1 LIKAHGYHGVI
12 DQQYPAL
19 ADIDQEDTNVSS
31 IETHTGKRKLSAAT
45 ADSHGSMPR
54 NIRKSAWPNPRPKA
68 KFVRDPL
75 MVPCTFIRSV
85 AEVLGPSVIFSS
97 SELTETIYLAGDWKD
112 GWEKSLRKEEYGDS
126 GYIGK
131 GSAKRVIYVYLTVHP
146 FPIHFSL

>member
-1 LIKAHGYHGVI
+1 
-12 DQQYPAL
+12 
-19 ADIDQEDTNVSS
+19 
-31 IETHTGKRKLSAAT
+31 
-45 ADSHGSMPR
+45 
-54 NIRKSAWPNPRPKA
+54 
-68 KFVRDPL
+68 